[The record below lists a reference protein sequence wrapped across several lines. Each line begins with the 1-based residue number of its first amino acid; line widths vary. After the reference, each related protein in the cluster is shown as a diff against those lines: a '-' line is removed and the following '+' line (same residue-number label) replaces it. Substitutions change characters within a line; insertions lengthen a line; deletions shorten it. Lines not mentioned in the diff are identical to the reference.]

1 MEHKIEENDVVKQKD
16 VNNMVN
22 NENDCHILIVED
34 EDSERTSLKVALE
47 AEYLK
52 VDAACDGSETEIM
65 VNNKYYDIIIIDYR
79 LPDTDGTSLINVIKK
94 ISPNSVPIIVTAYS
108 SVEIAIDSLQN
119 GAYDYIV
126 KPINIPDLL
135 KVIHKIREDVKN
147 LLKSK
152 KSLKDIVVNN
162 SVNYLIDKD
171 VVVIT
176 TPNTN
181 ILSGDSKKFN
191 LLKYFLSFFRG
202 IKNYYWG

>member
-1 MEHKIEENDVVKQKD
+1 MEHKIEENDVVEQKD

-22 NENDCHILIVED
+22 NENDCPILIVED
-34 EDSERTSLKVALE
+34 EDSERTTLKVALE
-47 AEYLK
+47 AEHFD
-52 VDAACDGSETEIM
+52 VDVACDGAETELM
-65 VNNKYYDIIIIDYR
+65 VKKKFYDVIIIDYR
-79 LPDTDGTSLINVIKK
+79 LPDTEGTSLINVIKK
-94 ISPNSVPIIVTAYS
+94 ISPDSVPIIVTAYS
-108 SVEIAIDSLQN
+108 SVEVAINSLKN
-119 GAYDYIV
+119 GAYDYMV
-126 KPINIPDLL
+126 KPINIPNLL

-152 KSLKDIVVNN
+152 KNLRDIVVNN

-181 ILSGDSKKFN
+181 ILSNDSKKFN
-191 LLKYFLSFFRG
+191 LLKCFLSFFRV